1 MEQDDKV
8 NILLVDDQ
16 PAKLLSYEVV
26 LRDLDENLIQASSA
40 TEALEILLKND
51 VAVVLVDVCMPD
63 LDGFELAAMIRDHP
77 RFQRTAIIFISAIH
91 LTDTD
96 YLRGYEMGGVDYV
109 PVPVVPELL
118 RAKVKVFAELYRKTR
133 QLEQL
138 NRELEKRVAERTAEL
153 EASAMLLQESEQ
165 QLRLATEAAEIGLW
179 DVDNVANAL
188 FWPPRV
194 KAMFGISPDVPVTM
208 ADFYAGLHPDDKA
221 ATMAAF
227 ASACDP
233 DQRALYDVEYRTIG
247 KEDGLVR
254 WVAAKGR
261 AMFNAEGRCVRV
273 VGTAVDITERK
284 QAEERQLLLA
294 REVDHRA
301 RNALAV
307 VQAIVRLTRSNSQ
320 QGYIEAVEGR
330 IHALAQAHTL
340 LSESRWEG
348 ADVRTLVGEEL
359 APYRDGDAA
368 RVKIEGPAVILSP
381 EKAQNLALALHE
393 LATNS
398 AKYGALSVARGTLA
412 VDWRT
417 DRNILTLNW
426 RESGGPQV
434 QAPVSQGFGTKI
446 LNASI
451 KHQIGGNVVWD
462 WRPGGL
468 HCTVQLPIEREGR
481 PAEQT
486 AFRGGENLVQLP
498 TNVMKRVLIVED
510 DAMIGMMMREI
521 LSEQG
526 LFVVGPCCTVA
537 EAQAA
542 AAGEFDCAI
551 LDLNLGGDSVYPVA
565 ASLLKRA
572 IPFAFVTGYGRESI
586 DARFADVPVLQK
598 PITREGLEC
607 YLRATLGEQ
616 SRGDAPVASGN
627 SPGATSALSA

>member
-118 RAKVKVFAELYRKTR
+118 RAKVKVFAELYRKSR
-133 QLEQL
+133 QLEALNLQL
-138 NRELEKRVAERTAEL
+138 ETRVRERTIELESAAERL
-153 EASAMLLQESEQ
+153 KESE
-165 QLRLATEAAEIGLW
+165 RRRNLALAAGQMGSW
-179 DVDNVANAL
+179 DWDLVKGDWMWDEGHCRIFGVD
-188 FWPPRV
+188 
-194 KAMFGISPDVPVTM
+194 PDVFVPSVDAVRPLVVGDDFARLEQM
-208 ADFYAGLHPDDKA
+208 VADFRAGTGNAFQMEFRITRPDGEA
-221 ATMAAF
+221 
-227 ASACDP
+227 
-233 DQRALYDVEYRTIG
+233 
-247 KEDGLVR
+247 R
-254 WVAAKGR
+254 WC
-261 AMFNAEGRCVRV
+261 F
-273 VGTAVDITERK
+273 GTAAPTRDEQGKLIGVSGVTVDITERR

-307 VQAIVRLTRSNSQ
+307 VQAIVRLTRAGTQ
-320 QGYIEAVEGR
+320 EGYIEAVEGR

-359 APYRDGDAA
+359 APYRGGDAA
-368 RVKIEGPAVILSP
+368 RVKIEGSAVILSP

-398 AKYGALSVARGTLA
+398 AKYGALSVAKGTLA
-412 VDWRT
+412 VDWHA
-417 DRNILTLNW
+417 DRNILTLSW
-426 RESGGPQV
+426 REAGGPPV
-434 QAPVSQGFGTKI
+434 QAPSAPGFGTKI

-462 WRPGGL
+462 WRPSGL
-468 HCTVQLPIEREGR
+468 HCTVQIPIEREGR
-481 PAEQT
+481 PAEQSSL
-486 AFRGGENLVQLP
+486 GSGENLVQLP
-498 TNVMKRVLIVED
+498 TNAMKRVLIVED

-521 LSEQG
+521 LSDHG
-526 LFVVGPCCTVA
+526 LFVIGPCCTVA
-537 EAQAA
+537 EALAA
-542 AAGEFDCAI
+542 AGGEFDCAV
-551 LDLNLGGDSVYPVA
+551 LDLNLGGDPVYPVA
-565 ASLLKRA
+565 ASLAERN

-586 DARFADVPVLQK
+586 DLKFAHVPVLQK
-598 PITREGLEC
+598 PITREGLEA
-607 YLRATLGEQ
+607 YLRATLGAEA
-616 SRGDAPVASGN
+616 GDGVADDSGN
-627 SPGATSALSA
+627 SPDAASVLRA